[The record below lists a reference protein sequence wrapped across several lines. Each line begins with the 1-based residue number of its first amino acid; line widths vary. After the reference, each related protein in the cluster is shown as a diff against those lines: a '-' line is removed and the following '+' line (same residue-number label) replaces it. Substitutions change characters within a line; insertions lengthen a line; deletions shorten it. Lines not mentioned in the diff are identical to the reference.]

1 MRMPSFRRIFSSDFD
16 DQYKGLLDKLSG
28 TINSGIEAL
37 YDALNNKLTFQDNFA
52 ATVAEFTVTV
62 DSNGTPTGTSSFKL
76 SNTQKVQGVFV
87 IAAQDTSNTS
97 LYPPGAVFVTGTPSS
112 NSFIINNI
120 RGLTAGREYRIKV
133 IALN

>member
-1 MRMPSFRRIFSSDFD
+1 MPSFRRIFSSDFD